1 MIKINL
7 LPQLRAKKVRKQ
19 IEIQYQLWFFST
31 LLVVLILVLGYFWF
45 YLNDRIQNLQNER
58 IAMTQSLGALKEKVK
73 EVEGFEKDKKSFE
86 EKIKIIQQ
94 LKLNQSGPVHLLD
107 QVSRNLPPRVWLI
120 GLAQQGNGV
129 TIEGRAMTNSELVD
143 FIDNLKRSKYFSEI
157 QILES
162 RQGVEGNVPIYNF
175 KLNCTLAI

>member
-73 EVEGFEKDKKSFE
+73 EVEGFEKDKKIFE
-86 EKIKIIQQ
+86 EKIRIIRM
-94 LKLNQSGPVHLLD
+94 G
-107 QVSRNLPPRVWLI
+107 
-120 GLAQQGNGV
+120 
-129 TIEGRAMTNSELVD
+129 
-143 FIDNLKRSKYFSEI
+143 
-157 QILES
+157 
-162 RQGVEGNVPIYNF
+162 
-175 KLNCTLAI
+175 